1 MTVCEASLARMC
13 TCVACLLPP
22 VTSPARGWLS
32 LPALN
37 ACSERE
43 SVCVCERGERD
54 IENKRVFIFGSSG
67 TLVFESS
74 EETRS
79 QFPHILFHFFPSL
92 GNRSLAPSTRQQL

>member
-1 MTVCEASLARMC
+1 MHAV
-13 TCVACLLPP
+13 
-22 VTSPARGWLS
+22 RG
-32 LPALN
+32 
-37 ACSERE
+37 E

-79 QFPHILFHFFPSL
+79 QFFHILFHFFPSL
-92 GNRSLAPSTRQQL
+92 ENRSLAPSTQQQL

>member
-1 MTVCEASLARMC
+1 M
-13 TCVACLLPP
+13 
-22 VTSPARGWLS
+22 
-32 LPALN
+32 
-37 ACSERE
+37 
-43 SVCVCERGERD
+43 CERGERD

-74 EETRS
+74 EEMRS